1 MDKKVKKV
9 LQVFLFIFII
19 GGFIYVGTKDF
30 DTEVVIDNER
40 FDQEYAN
47 VSSENVFK
55 YASAIDIYT
64 ALKGNAVIFM
74 GFPNNKWSG
83 YYANILNE
91 AAKDV
96 GIEEIL
102 YYDFYQDRENQNAT
116 YQSIVLM
123 LSNYLPTLD
132 DGTQDIFAPT
142 LIIVKNG
149 KIIAYDNETS
159 FVNGNIEPDDYWD
172 EYQTMIKC
180 NTFKVMFAEYLR

>member
-159 FVNGNIEPDDYWD
+159 FVNGNVEPDDYWD